1 MNLFVTLNK
10 FLNLGKMPYKLL
22 GLASITLLI
31 SLEAIQ

>member
-10 FLNLGKMPYKLL
+10 FLNLGRMLYKLL
-22 GLASITLLI
+22 GLVSITLLI